1 MKTVGLVTVARSDFG
16 IYRSILKALSSSSTL
31 TCKLIVTGM
40 HLENKAGN
48 SLQEIID
55 AGYKPDFQVKLT
67 YDSDTP
73 AGIVHT
79 MSAGLKG
86 FADLFTNFRP
96 DVLLVLGDRFEMM
109 SAVLASL
116 PFSIPVAHLHGGES
130 SEGNFDEAI
139 RHSITK
145 MSHLHFPSTESYQQR
160 IIKMGEEPWRVH
172 LTGAPALDDLATFP
186 YLAKDDLEKQLGLD
200 LNLPTILAT
209 YHPVTFEF
217 EDTGYYIKEFL
228 TAIEQLGIQ
237 TLFTYPNADTHGSL
251 IIQAIEDFK
260 KMHRFVHIVPNLGGK
275 RYFSLLRHITALA
288 GNSSSGI
295 IEAASFGVPVVNVGN
310 RQMGRVHGQNVIDV
324 KYDYSSIKKGLEL
337 ALSDNFRVKVKG
349 MKNPYSVG
357 HAATKVVE
365 VLQSTVYN
373 RALVEKKFYDS

>member
-130 SEGNFDEAI
+130 S
-139 RHSITK
+139 
-145 MSHLHFPSTESYQQR
+145 
-160 IIKMGEEPWRVH
+160 
-172 LTGAPALDDLATFP
+172 
-186 YLAKDDLEKQLGLD
+186 
-200 LNLPTILAT
+200 
-209 YHPVTFEF
+209 
-217 EDTGYYIKEFL
+217 
-228 TAIEQLGIQ
+228 
-237 TLFTYPNADTHGSL
+237 
-251 IIQAIEDFK
+251 
-260 KMHRFVHIVPNLGGK
+260 
-275 RYFSLLRHITALA
+275 
-288 GNSSSGI
+288 
-295 IEAASFGVPVVNVGN
+295 
-310 RQMGRVHGQNVIDV
+310 
-324 KYDYSSIKKGLEL
+324 
-337 ALSDNFRVKVKG
+337 
-349 MKNPYSVG
+349 
-357 HAATKVVE
+357 
-365 VLQSTVYN
+365 
-373 RALVEKKFYDS
+373 KKF